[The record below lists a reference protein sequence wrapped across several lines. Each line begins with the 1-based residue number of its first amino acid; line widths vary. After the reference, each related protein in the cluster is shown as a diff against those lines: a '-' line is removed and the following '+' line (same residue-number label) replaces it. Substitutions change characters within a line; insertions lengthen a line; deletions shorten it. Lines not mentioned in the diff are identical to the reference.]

1 MRRRAPS
8 LCGDDPLRSPDLL
21 ARAAEKFGTPLY
33 LYDLDAVERRAA
45 ELRSA
50 LGQRFTL
57 AYAVKANPSL
67 AVLSLLARKGLGADV
82 ASRGELR
89 AARAA
94 GFPPSRILA
103 TGPAK
108 SEEDLEA
115 IVRSRVSQLHAEG
128 PWELDR
134 LEAIASRRNR
144 RVGIGLRLNPPWGIS
159 ETRTIIG
166 GPGAKKFGFD
176 LVSARR
182 ALAARERWPHLV
194 IRGFQVFN
202 ASNVLDA
209 DLLVGNTRKVLAL
222 AAKLARAYGVPLG
235 TVDFGGGLGVP
246 YAPGESPLDLGLLA
260 SGLASIARDVE
271 REPLLRETRLVFEP
285 GRYLVAEAGV
295 YVTRVLGT
303 KRSRGVTYALVDG
316 GIHHLLRPALFGTPH
331 AIERVGKGPGGPRT
345 HVVVAGP
352 LCTSLDLLHPG
363 VRMPLP
369 DPGDLLVVRNAGAYG
384 YTESM
389 PLFLS
394 HEWPAE
400 VGLLAGRLAALRRP
414 PSASRL
420 LAEQVDPFPPRR
432 TRATASQPALDRP

>member
-1 MRRRAPS
+1 MRARA
-8 LCGDDPLRSPDLL
+8 GAARGGDPLRSGELL
-21 ARAAEKFGTPLY
+21 FQAATRFGTPLY

-45 ELRSA
+45 ALRAA
-50 LGQRFTL
+50 LGERFTL

-67 AVLSLLARKGLGADV
+67 AVLSLLSRLGLGADV

-94 GFPPSRILA
+94 GFPPRRILA

-108 SEEDLEA
+108 SEADLDA
-115 IVRSRVSQLHAEG
+115 LVAARVSQIHVEG
-128 PWELDR
+128 TEELDR
-134 LEAIASRRNR
+134 LEAVAARRG
-144 RVGIGLRLNPPWGIS
+144 RVVRVGLRLNPPWGIA
-159 ETRTIIG
+159 EARTIIG

-176 LVSARR
+176 LPSARR
-182 ALAARERWPHLV
+182 ALASRDRWPHLSV
-194 IRGFQVFN
+194 RGFQVFN

-209 DLLVGNTRKVLAL
+209 GLLVENTRTVLAL
-222 AAKLARAYGVPLG
+222 AVRLARAFDVPLD

-246 YAPGESPLDLGLLA
+246 YAPGERPLDLGRLSA
-260 SGLASIARDVE
+260 GLSEVAREAE
-271 REPLLRETRLVFEP
+271 REPLLERTRLVFEP
-285 GRYLVAEAGV
+285 GRFLVAEAGV

-316 GIHHLLRPALFGTPH
+316 GVHHLLRPALIGTPH
-331 AIERVGKGPGGPRT
+331 PVERFGDGPGGPSTR
-345 HVVVAGP
+345 VVVAGP

-363 VRMPLP
+363 VAMPLP
-369 DPGDLLVVRNAGAYG
+369 EPGDLLVVRVAGAYG

-400 VGLLAGRLAALRRP
+400 VGHSRGRLALLRRP
-414 PSASRL
+414 PKAAGL
-420 LAEQVDPFPPRR
+420 LAAQRDPFARR
-432 TRATASQPALDRP
+432 GPRATRSHPPARRP